1 MSNFLGD
8 SFYVIE
14 FLGHINNGAYTFED
28 LVFSNTEADARLRN
42 IHADTWEDAVGQ
54 ISLLLKMKAVEKLG
68 KYGKNAANRLFNR
81 YGLISM
87 LPMGVGEKLT
97 SVEVEE
103 SASVGIPKAHLKF
116 EGCNYEDLTQTSII
130 DKKSTWKWHDKGSG
144 FRVWIGHTVKDPSRP
159 ADREIYDLACIFEGY
174 ILEPTYEYLKS
185 GITVNLTLNSYK
197 AAKATIPMEDE
208 TVWQSSAT
216 TMGLLTATC
225 DLLGIPES
233 NILISMGNENQSKHL
248 KDKLKVLLGIGK
260 NGSIKWEDLTKEEQD
275 ISLGFYNNSVLPK
288 ILRIRTTGYN
298 PSPVQ
303 IFNLITKELGFL
315 LRWHITTRGHLFFGI
330 PMNPKTVDKKWV
342 DLDMRFSPN
351 WKNENFNKTSPDSY
365 PPRKFF
371 SYRPLAATP
380 FKVAD
385 YLNQEVIA
393 KTNTYLADGYSDF
406 YDNIAIG
413 ELERGA
419 LPIVEEAT
427 FNSAGVIVDPGT
439 NGDDSVE
446 QDVQSNDAQT
456 GAYATAVASN
466 GSFQTQVK
474 GGISVKLDGYKD
486 FTPGDLA
493 ELVAEAFT
501 LGTVSCS
508 INGCI
513 PDPYLTI
520 LDTFQ
525 LIGYYRHSG
534 RYLVTSIT
542 YKFVSGER
550 PSMDIRGITPLNMS
564 DFEERNSGSIASLTA
579 NIGRVPK
586 DDEAQAKE
594 VLSNDTTT
602 GAMARGD
609 SSEGQEAVN
618 EAEESD

>member
-14 FLGHINNGAYTFED
+14 FLGHINNGSYTFKD
-28 LVFSNTEADARLRN
+28 LIFSNTKEDPSRQFITADSWEEAVA
-42 IHADTWEDAVGQ
+42 Q
-54 ISLLLKMKAVEKLG
+54 KSLLLKIEEIKKIG
-68 KYGKNAANRLFNR
+68 KFGASEDNRILNR
-81 YGLISM
+81 YGIVSM

-103 SASVGIPKAHLKF
+103 SASVGIPKAYLKF
-116 EGCNYEDLTQTSII
+116 EGCNYEDLKRTSII

-144 FRVWIGHTVKDPSRP
+144 FRVWIGHSIKDPNKIDEKEVYNVS
-159 ADREIYDLACIFEGY
+159 CIFEGY
-174 ILEPTYEYLKS
+174 VLEPTYEYLKN
-185 GITVNLTLNSYK
+185 GIAVNLTLNSYK

-208 TVWQSSAT
+208 TVWKSSAT
-216 TMGLLTATC
+216 VMGLLTATC
-225 DLLGIPES
+225 DILDIPES
-233 NILISMGNENQSKHL
+233 NILISMGIETQAKPL

-260 NGSIKWEDLTKEEQD
+260 TGIHWEDLTKEEQD
-275 ISLGFYNNSVLPK
+275 ISLSFYNNSVLPK
-288 ILRIRTTGYN
+288 ILDIRKSGFN
-298 PSPVQ
+298 PTPVQ
-303 IFNLITKELGFL
+303 IFNLITRELGFL

-330 PMNPKTVDKKWV
+330 PNNPKTVDKNWLEKG
-342 DLDMRFSPN
+342 MKFSPN
-351 WKNENFNKTSPDSY
+351 WKNENFNKTTPECY

-393 KTNTYLADGYSDF
+393 NTKTNLGDGYSDF
-406 YDNIAIG
+406 YDNIALG
-413 ELERGA
+413 EVERGA
-419 LPIVEEAT
+419 LPIVEEVA
-427 FNSAGVIVDPGT
+427 FNTAGVIKEPGAD
-439 NGDDSVE
+439 GDDSVDQE
-446 QDVQSNDAQT
+446 IQSTDAQT
-456 GAYATAVASN
+456 GAYATALASN

-474 GGISVKLDGYKD
+474 GGIGVKLDGYKD
-486 FTPGDLA
+486 FPPGELV
-493 ELVAEAFT
+493 ELVAESFT

-508 INGCI
+508 VSGCI
-513 PDPYLTI
+513 PDPHLTI

-550 PSMDIRGITPLNMS
+550 PSMDIRGIMPLNMS
-564 DFEERNSGSIASLTA
+564 DFEEMNSGSIASLTA

-586 DDEAQAKE
+586 VDEAQAKE
-594 VLSNDTTT
+594 VLSIDPTT
-602 GAMARGD
+602 GAMAKGE
-609 SSEGQEAVN
+609 SYQGVMPAN